1 MKHIHFIIAAL
12 AALVFT
18 SCDDHIIEDA
28 SWHSWTPGMVY
39 STNGDVT
46 TYEQCIKKGNTP
58 EAVLFY
64 VDNTDKLGGIAYA
77 VTLHDNS
84 EACFSDPDTIYVA
97 QGTSADYTSFDGEN
111 NTTALR
117 YSPIASPIAKRTNPK
132 YFLPSVAEMYLLY
145 ASRNAV
151 NPVIAQCHGTP
162 LPLDDESC
170 WYWTST
176 EQDIAQ
182 SDRAWRFSLYSGRFE
197 SEDKHV
203 SLITRPIMI
212 IRLNKEEQ

>member
-1 MKHIHFIIAAL
+1 MRHIYIIIAAM
-12 AALVFT
+12 AAVLT

-46 TYEQCIKKGNTP
+46 TYEQCLKKGNKP

-64 VDNTDKLGGIAYA
+64 VDNIDKINGIAYA

-97 QGTSADYTSFDGEN
+97 QGTSADYNAFDGES

-117 YSPIASPIAKRTNPK
+117 YSAIASPIAKRTDPK
-132 YFLPSVAEMYLLY
+132 YFVPSVAEMY
-145 ASRNAV
+145 SPVRQSMAV
-151 NPVIAQCHGTP
+151 
-162 LPLDDESC
+162 
-170 WYWTST
+170 
-176 EQDIAQ
+176 Q
-182 SDRAWRFSLYSGRFE
+182 SVLRTL
-197 SEDKHV
+197 
-203 SLITRPIMI
+203 
-212 IRLNKEEQ
+212 

>member
-1 MKHIHFIIAAL
+1 MRHIYIIIAAM
-12 AALVFT
+12 AAVLT
-18 SCDDHIIEDA
+18 SCDDHIIEVA
-28 SWHSWTPGMVY
+28 SWHYT
-39 STNGDVT
+39 
-46 TYEQCIKKGNTP
+46 
-58 EAVLFY
+58 
-64 VDNTDKLGGIAYA
+64 DNNNGIAYA

-97 QGTSADYTSFDGEN
+97 QGTSADYNAFDGES

-117 YSPIASPIAKRTNPK
+117 YSAIASPIAKRTDPK
-132 YFLPSVAEMYLLY
+132 YFVPSVAEMYLLY

-151 NPVIAQCHGTP
+151 NPVIAQCNGTP
-162 LPLDDESC
+162 LPLDDETC

-176 EQDIAQ
+176 EQDIAR